1 MTSRFFAGG
10 GSDSESSSDEEE
22 YSLASEEEQ
31 SEDSSEEESEEE
43 EDEDDSDSDSDS
55 DDEGGVGAARFL
67 KAGGGGASNFLKGG
81 DSSDESED
89 ERQQIKS
96 ARDKR
101 FDELHATDKQ
111 LQNALKINDWSQVS
125 EHFDKAGRLIPN
137 LSKALSGKTPPLYS
151 MWESMIRRL

>member
-55 DDEGGVGAARFL
+55 DDEGLGAARFL

-151 MWESMIRRL
+151 T